1 MPVSEKN
8 ALVVGMSYY
17 EHIPKLNSPAL
28 DACAVDIL
36 QKLSRTNLQI
46 LYFRDISQSIIREFQ
61 T

>member
-1 MPVSEKN
+1 M
-8 ALVVGMSYY
+8 GMSYY